1 MVASAL
7 NIEVISNY
15 TSFSSAIRS
24 MDAVS
29 VKKIDYPHKHEDLL
43 TTTQLFLG
51 RKC

>member
-15 TSFSSAIRS
+15 TSFSSAIRW

-29 VKKIDYPHKHEDLL
+29 VEKIDYPHKHEDLL
-43 TTTQLFLG
+43 TPVNYF
-51 RKC
+51 